1 MSDTKSVNNLESQDS
16 VKPVILVVD
25 DEDTIRSCLKE
36 ALEAEGH
43 KVYTSDDGG
52 NSLRLTKEL
61 IPDLVILDLK
71 MPGMN
76 GLDLLR
82 EIKLHDQNILVILLT
97 GHASVDS
104 AVSAMKAGAF
114 DYLEKPFKM
123 EHIKVVV
130 DKALS
135 TQSLMREVSRL
146 RAKTNI
152 TGDVN
157 IIAVSKEMKEIVEHV
172 KIIAQS
178 PSSTVLIHGESGTGK
193 ELIANYIH
201 MMSARNKYRFM
212 EVNCAALTENLLE
225 SELFGYEK
233 GSFTGAA
240 TTGKAGLFEATQR
253 GTMFLDE
260 IGEMPPYLQTKL
272 LRVLQDRAIVRV
284 GANEP
289 HPIDIR
295 VVAATHQ
302 DLDARVKQGLF
313 REDLYHRLNVIR
325 LRLPSLR
332 ERREDI
338 PLLARY
344 FLAKS
349 ARDLGVE
356 AKRLSDAAMAYLAGQ
371 SFPGNVRQ
379 LENICHWLTVM
390 APTQVI
396 EAGDLPAELRTEAP
410 VAETDWLWALAH
422 EVERMLARGE
432 SSIMESLATRFE
444 KTLIAK
450 ALAHTG
456 GRRIEAANLL
466 GIGRNTITRKI
477 AELGL
482 EEKETPPA

>member
-1 MSDTKSVNNLESQDS
+1 MSDTKSVNNLESKDS

-43 KVYTSDDGG
+43 KVYTSEDGG

-240 TTGKAGLFEATQR
+240 TTGKAGLFEVTQR

-260 IGEMPPYLQTKL
+260 IGEMSISLQSKL
-272 LRVLQDRAIVRV
+272 LRVLQERKFKRV
-284 GANEP
+284 GGVDDIN
-289 HPIDIR
+289 IDVRIIASTNR
-295 VVAATHQ
+295 
-302 DLDARVKQGLF
+302 DLEEEVKKGNF
-313 REDLYHRLNVIR
+313 RKDLYYRLKVLPVFLCALRDRKDDILPLVKHYIHNFNKEFNKNVNNI
-325 LRLPSLR
+325 PSG
-332 ERREDI
+332 I
-338 PLLARY
+338 
-344 FLAKS
+344 
-349 ARDLGVE
+349 E
-356 AKRLSDAAMAYLAGQ
+356 AILKNYDW
-371 SFPGNVRQ
+371 PGNVRE
-379 LENICHWLTVM
+379 LKN
-390 APTQVI
+390 VI
-396 EAGDLPAELRTEAP
+396 ERAVLLSNNATLSAEHLLLGSEI
-410 VAETDWLWALAH
+410 
-422 EVERMLARGE
+422 G
-432 SSIMESLATRFE
+432 
-444 KTLIAK
+444 AK
-450 ALAHTG
+450 ATG
-456 GRRIEAANLL
+456 EDEDADQSISTIEKQHIAAILKETSWQMTKASKIL
-466 GIGRNTITRKI
+466 GINRTTLYNKI
-477 AELGL
+477 
-482 EEKETPPA
+482 KHYDIKQ

>member
-1 MSDTKSVNNLESQDS
+1 MSDTESVNNLESKDS

-43 KVYTSDDGG
+43 KVYTSEDGG

-240 TTGKAGLFEATQR
+240 TTGKAGLFEVTQR

-260 IGEMPPYLQTKL
+260 IGEMSISLQSKL
-272 LRVLQDRAIVRV
+272 LRVLQERKFKRV
-284 GANEP
+284 GGVDDIN
-289 HPIDIR
+289 IDVRIIASTNR
-295 VVAATHQ
+295 
-302 DLDARVKQGLF
+302 DLEEEVKKGNF
-313 REDLYHRLNVIR
+313 RKDLYYRLKVLPVFLCALRDRKDDILPLVKHYIHNFNKEFNKNVNNI
-325 LRLPSLR
+325 PSG
-332 ERREDI
+332 I
-338 PLLARY
+338 
-344 FLAKS
+344 
-349 ARDLGVE
+349 E
-356 AKRLSDAAMAYLAGQ
+356 AILKNYDW
-371 SFPGNVRQ
+371 PGNVRE
-379 LENICHWLTVM
+379 LKN
-390 APTQVI
+390 VI
-396 EAGDLPAELRTEAP
+396 ERAVLLSNNATLSAEHLLLGSEI
-410 VAETDWLWALAH
+410 
-422 EVERMLARGE
+422 G
-432 SSIMESLATRFE
+432 
-444 KTLIAK
+444 AK
-450 ALAHTG
+450 ATG
-456 GRRIEAANLL
+456 EDEDADQSISTIEKQHIAAILKETSWQMTKASKIL
-466 GIGRNTITRKI
+466 GINRTTLYNKI
-477 AELGL
+477 
-482 EEKETPPA
+482 KHYDIKQ